1 MSGQGQQVNLDSL
14 SAQQLS
20 QVKKQ
25 LDEEVEHLTNSFTQ
39 LHAAQQKF
47 KECLRCVKAQTP
59 ATGEKKDILVPLT
72 NSLYVKGKLADPD
85 RVIVDVGTGFYVE
98 KDTKSAAEFYDDKVK
113 QLASNITDLEAIVQ
127 QKTNNLRVVEEVLR
141 QKVLASPQAQAQKA

>member
-1 MSGQGQQVNLDSL
+1 MSAGGQQVNLDSL

-25 LDEEVEHLTNSFTQ
+25 LDEEVEHLTNSFSQ

-59 ATGEKKDILVPLT
+59 GGSEKKDILVPLT

-98 KDTKSAAEFYDDKVK
+98 KDAKSAAEFYDDKVK
-113 QLASNITDLEAIVQ
+113 LLAQNITDLEQIVQ
-127 QKTNNLRVVEEVLR
+127 QKTNNLRMVEEGEFISVVGVAW
-141 QKVLASPQAQAQKA
+141 Q

>member
-1 MSGQGQQVNLDSL
+1 MSAGGQQVNLDSL

-25 LDEEVEHLTNSFTQ
+25 LDEEVEHLTNSFSQ

-59 ATGEKKDILVPLT
+59 GDGEKKDILVPLT

-113 QLASNITDLEAIVQ
+113 LLAQNITDLEQIVQ
-127 QKTNNLRVVEEVLR
+127 QKTNNLRMVEEGEFISVVEVAW
-141 QKVLASPQAQAQKA
+141 Q